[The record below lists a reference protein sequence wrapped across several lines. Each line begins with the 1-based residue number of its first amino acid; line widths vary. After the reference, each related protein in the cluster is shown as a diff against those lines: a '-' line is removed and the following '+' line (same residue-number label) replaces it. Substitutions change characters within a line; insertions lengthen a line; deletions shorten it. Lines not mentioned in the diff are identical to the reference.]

1 MVEMFLKVAKKEIRK
16 KKDSKVESKKSLEG
30 KKKKEEVKEE
40 GEQVQVSK
48 LQNVFVRKKR
58 NFGIS

>member
-58 NFGIS
+58 IFVIS